1 MNPPLLYAMLLA
13 ASTSLSLSGAYNS
26 RQTTVYRGQT
36 IRLINGAL
44 RDKEQAVEDTTFVAV
59 VHLAFNEVNITA

>member
-1 MNPPLLYAMLLA
+1 MNPPVLYAMLLA
-13 ASTSLSLSGAYNS
+13 ASTSLSLSGANNS

-44 RDKEQAVEDTTFVAV
+44 HDKEQAVEDTTFVAV
-59 VHLAFNEVNITA
+59 VHLAFNEVNIKA

>member
-13 ASTSLSLSGAYNS
+13 ASTSLALNGVYNS
-26 RQTTVYRGQT
+26 RQTTVYRGQA

-44 RDKEQAVEDTTFVAV
+44 HDKERAVEDTTFVAV
-59 VHLAFNEVNITA
+59 AHLAFNEASITA